1 MKLVRWEPFRSLD
14 SVHEGISRLFDDSL
28 LRKHYD
34 GDVFHG
40 SWAPAID
47 MYETEESVVIKAE
60 LPGVPK
66 KDIDIEVKDG
76 ILTLRG
82 ERKKDEEI
90 REENYHRV
98 ERYHGT
104 FQRRF
109 TLPTHVDNEKVK
121 AKFTD
126 GLLEIA
132 LPKIEAAKPK
142 KIEVE
147 TAK

>member
-1 MKLVRWEPFRSLD
+1 MRLVKWEPFRSPE
-14 SVHEGISRLFDDSL
+14 SIHEGINRLFDDSL
-28 LRKHYD
+28 LRKYYD
-34 GDVFHG
+34 GDVFQG

-60 LPGVPK
+60 LPGVSK
-66 KDIDIEVKDG
+66 KDIDIEVKENV
-76 ILTLRG
+76 LTLKG
-82 ERKKDEEI
+82 ERTKDEEI
-90 REENYHRV
+90 KEENYHRV

-109 TLPTHVDNEKVK
+109 TLPAHVDSEKVK

-126 GLLEIA
+126 GLLEIT
-132 LPKIEAAKPK
+132 LPKVEAAKPK

-147 TAK
+147 TGK